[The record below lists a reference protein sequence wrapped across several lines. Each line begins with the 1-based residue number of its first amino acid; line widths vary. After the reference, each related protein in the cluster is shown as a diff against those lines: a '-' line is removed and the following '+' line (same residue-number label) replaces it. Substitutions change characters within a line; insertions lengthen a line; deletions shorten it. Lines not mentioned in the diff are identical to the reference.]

1 MKKYLQIIT
10 ITVIAASCGQ
20 AVQPVIP
27 QDKEIESKIEKLL
40 SKMTLEEKI
49 GQMTQVTATILVD
62 GKQELTPEG
71 EAMIRKYKV

>member
-27 QDKEIESKIEKLL
+27 QDKEIESKI
-40 SKMTLEEKI
+40 
-49 GQMTQVTATILVD
+49 
-62 GKQELTPEG
+62 
-71 EAMIRKYKV
+71 